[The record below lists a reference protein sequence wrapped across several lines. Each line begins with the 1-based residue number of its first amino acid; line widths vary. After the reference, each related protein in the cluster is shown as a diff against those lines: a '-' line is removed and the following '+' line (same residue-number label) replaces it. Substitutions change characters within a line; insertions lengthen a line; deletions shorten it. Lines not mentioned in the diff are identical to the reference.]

1 MPGGMLGT
9 ELAKAAAGLRPDLNI
24 LLTSGHTEHP
34 VDTIDGGGCEVRI
47 LHKPYR
53 RHDLASMLRS
63 VLKTGRA
70 AL

>member
-9 ELAKAAAGLRPDLNI
+9 ELAKAAARLRPDLNI

-34 VDTIDGGGCEVRI
+34 VDAIDGGGCEVRI

-70 AL
+70 DV